1 MYYSCDW
8 QSSCL
13 SPLRGCNSVLH
24 SISEDFNS
32 ISLDVHQTLH
42 ISIKFPWQIRFALFP
57 FRSLL
62 IGESLICFLF
72 LPVLRCFN
80 SRSLLSHHVAMMR
93 TSCEAILHSEITRSM
108 LACSYLALIAACH
121 VLLRNLNQAIRLIAY
136 KDLLCLILYSLS
148 ICQKCKHFWL

>member
-1 MYYSCDW
+1 MHYSCYW

-13 SPLRGCNSVLH
+13 SCLRGCNSLSRH
-24 SISEDFNS
+24 FSEDFNS

-42 ISIKFPWQIRFALFP
+42 ISTLFQVQIRFALVP

-62 IGESLICFLF
+62 IGESRFCFLF

-80 SRSLLSHHVAMMR
+80 SRSSHSHHVTMMR
-93 TSCEAILHSEITRSM
+93 TSCEAILHSEIARSK

-121 VLLRNLNQAIRLIAY
+121 VLHRNLNQAIRLIA
-136 KDLLCLILYSLS
+136 
-148 ICQKCKHFWL
+148 